1 MKRSPG
7 TTIITLLAAVILL
20 SAVVFGASACGEG
33 TQDSAESIAA
43 DPAESIAAASAESID
58 ADPAAVSA
66 EAGDTAASAESTTAD
81 PAAASAENGDTAEA
95 AESNT
100 ADPAAAS
107 GKAGDSSSEAAAE
120 EKPQAENGEK
130 KDIMILYTSDIHCG
144 VDEGFGYAG
153 LEQIRKYE
161 QEKGYEVIL
170 VDDGDNF
177 QGDSLGLLTKGESL
191 LNLMNRMGYSVA
203 VPGNHDFD
211 YGMENFLSLTK
222 KAQFP
227 YICCN
232 FRYKGENVFD
242 PYVIREIGGR
252 KIGFVGVTTP
262 ETLIAASPT
271 FFQDENGEYVYSF
284 LQDETGEGVY
294 NAVQTAVDDA
304 IKEGAEYVVAMGHLG
319 NEENCRPWTY
329 ADVISHTNGIDV
341 FLDGHSHDKE
351 QVIIK
356 NKDGREVPRS
366 ACGTKM
372 ECIGWCKIPSEG
384 QVTTGIY
391 TWTFDDPAPEMFMI
405 ENEMS
410 RAVRAEREKVKDLL
424 TVKIAVSA
432 QELTINDPV
441 AVDSKWGKVRMIRRA
456 ETNLADLCTDALRVR
471 TGADIAVLGGGGIRV
486 SIPAGDV
493 SMKDI
498 YEVFPFGN
506 EVCVIEATGQQIL
519 DALEWGAY
527 LVPEENGGFLQVSG
541 LTYEIHTYIES
552 TCTKDVN
559 GMFTGIKGE
568 RRVRNVKVNGAPI
581 DPDALY
587 KVAGSSYWLLEK
599 GDGQTAFDGAKRIDA
614 GGLLDAQVLSDY
626 LSDDL
631 GGVIGEE
638 YSDPTGQGRIVII
651 EKRPAE

>member
-1 MKRSPG
+1 MKKSLG
-7 TTIITLLAAVILL
+7 STIVTLLAAVILL
-20 SAVVFGASACGEG
+20 SAVVFGTAACRES
-33 TQDSAESIAA
+33 TQDSPESITA
-43 DPAESIAAASAESID
+43 DSAENI
-58 ADPAAVSA
+58 
-66 EAGDTAASAESTTAD
+66 TAD
-81 PAAASAENGDTAEA
+81 PAAASAEAGDTAAAAESIAAVPAAASAEAGDTAAAAESTAADPAAVSGKAGDTAEA
-95 AESNT
+95 A
-100 ADPAAAS
+100 
-107 GKAGDSSSEAAAE
+107 GAAAE
-120 EKPQAENGEK
+120 EKPQAENGQK

-144 VDEGFGYAG
+144 IDEGFGYAG

-170 VDDGDNF
+170 VDNGDNF

-203 VPGNHDFD
+203 IPGNHDFD

-232 FRYKGENVFD
+232 FQYQGENVFD
-242 PYVIREIGGR
+242 SYIILEIGGR

-262 ETLIAASPT
+262 ETLTSSTPAY
-271 FFQDENGEYVYSF
+271 FQDENGEYVYSF

-304 IKEGAEYVVAMGHLG
+304 RKEGAEYVIAMGHLG
-319 NEENCRPWTY
+319 NEEKCRPWTY
-329 ADVISHTNGIDV
+329 ADVISHTNGIDA

-351 QVIIK
+351 QVIMK

-372 ECIGWCKIPSEG
+372 ECIGWCKIPAEG
-384 QVTTGIY
+384 EVTAGIY
-391 TWTFDDPAPEMFMI
+391 SWTFDDPAPEMFMI

-410 RAVRAEREKVKDLL
+410 RAVREEREKVKDLL

-441 AVDSKWGKVRMIRRA
+441 AVDPKWGKVRMIRRA

-527 LVPEENGGFLQVSG
+527 LVPAENGGFLQVSG

-587 KVAGSSYWLLEK
+587 KVAGCSYWMLEK

-614 GGLLDAQVLSDY
+614 GGAA
-626 LSDDL
+626 
-631 GGVIGEE
+631 G
-638 YSDPTGQGRIVII
+638 
-651 EKRPAE
+651 